1 MIRVGVPNE
10 KEQIGIGNMDVLKIG
25 ERIAQ
30 RRNQLGLTMGD
41 IANDIGVNKSTIQRY
56 EKGTIS
62 KLKLPVIESIARRL
76 NVTLDWL
83 CCKSDEMISQT
94 KAPLTLPNIEVNTE
108 TVLLRRKDVSPM
120 IRYSKQAQKF
130 LAKQEAAVRRRIEA
144 AIQAL
149 PAGDVK
155 KLRGQ
160 PYYRL
165 RVGDFRI
172 LFDRDGSV
180 LLVVKIDNRGQ
191 VYK

>member
-83 CCKSDEMISQT
+83 CCKSDEMI
-94 KAPLTLPNIEVNTE
+94 
-108 TVLLRRKDVSPM
+108 
-120 IRYSKQAQKF
+120 
-130 LAKQEAAVRRRIEA
+130 
-144 AIQAL
+144 
-149 PAGDVK
+149 
-155 KLRGQ
+155 
-160 PYYRL
+160 
-165 RVGDFRI
+165 
-172 LFDRDGSV
+172 
-180 LLVVKIDNRGQ
+180 
-191 VYK
+191 

>member
-1 MIRVGVPNE
+1 
-10 KEQIGIGNMDVLKIG
+10 
-25 ERIAQ
+25 
-30 RRNQLGLTMGD
+30 MGD